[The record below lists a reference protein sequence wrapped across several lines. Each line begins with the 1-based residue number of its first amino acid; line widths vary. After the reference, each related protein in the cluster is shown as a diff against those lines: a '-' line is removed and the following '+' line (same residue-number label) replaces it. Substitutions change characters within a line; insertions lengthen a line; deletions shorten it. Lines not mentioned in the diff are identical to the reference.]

1 MTTDAIKRRCYEVH
15 EALAAIEKNMSWL
28 HTEVS
33 KTARLPN
40 YANFTGMLSGTRP
53 LTIDRAKA
61 IAAVLTQVSG
71 DQYNLAFLFP
81 EILEMSTIGE
91 LQSATLSNKTIT
103 LSPPDNARSILM
115 QPQGCSIR
123 FTTDG
128 SLPLRVARNRKP
140 HGRILL
146 DFAEK
151 ILPVTDDTTLKIQ
164 PVEPNAFGTL
174 MYEWRSC

>member
-15 EALAAIEKNMSWL
+15 EALTGIDKNMSWL
-28 HTEVS
+28 HSEVS
-33 KTARLPN
+33 KISKLPN

-53 LTIDRAKA
+53 LTIERAKA
-61 IAAVLTQVSG
+61 ISIVLAQVSG
-71 DQYNLAFLFP
+71 DQYNLGFLFP

-91 LQSATLSNKTIT
+91 LQSASLSNKTIT
-103 LSPPDNARSILM
+103 LAPPDNARSILM
-115 QPQGCSIR
+115 QPQGCAIR

-128 SLPLRVARNRKP
+128 SLPLREARNRKP

-146 DFAEK
+146 NLAEK
-151 ILPVTDDTTLKIQ
+151 TLPVTDGMKLKVQ
-164 PVEPNAFGTL
+164 PVEANTFGTL